1 MPGRKDR
8 TDRSVRVTY
17 DLYDELELR
26 ADVTG
31 ERVNE
36 LVRRVLLKHC
46 RGPMDSRKDVR

>member
-1 MPGRKDR
+1 MPARKDR
-8 TDRSVRVTY
+8 TDRSVRIAY